1 MSDTGSTDTFN
12 ALVVREAEEGNPKS
26 AVASIEQLTDADL
39 PDYDAGDVVV
49 QVDYS
54 SLNYKDGMA
63 LTGKG
68 RIIRSYP
75 MVPGIDFSGTVISSE
90 SPKFASGD
98 EVILTGWSVGERYWG
113 GYSQRQKV
121 KAMWLNRRPIGM
133 SAVQAMGIGTA
144 GLTAMLCVMG
154 LEDGG
159 VKPTD
164 GPIVVTGAAGGVGS
178 VAVAILSHLGY
189 EVTAVT
195 GRPEQHDYLRSL
207 GATGFLTREEM
218 SEAPK
223 PLEAETWG
231 GAVDTVGSTM
241 LAKVIAQTKYRGVVT
256 ACGLAGGVDLPSTV
270 MPFILRG
277 VRLQGIDSV
286 LAPVEARDAAWARL
300 LTDLPSDLLDAM
312 TEIVPMSALPGQAEQ
327 IMAGQVRGRIVVD
340 PNA

>member
-1 MSDTGSTDTFN
+1 MTDTFA
-12 ALVVREAEEGNPKS
+12 ALVVREAEEGNPKT
-26 AVASIEQLTDADL
+26 ATAGIEQLTEADL

-49 QVDYS
+49 KIDYS

-68 RIIRSYP
+68 RIIRSFP
-75 MVPGIDFSGTVISSE
+75 MVPGIDFSATVISSE
-90 SPKFASGD
+90 SDRFASGD

-113 GYSQRQKV
+113 GYSQRQRV
-121 KAMWLNRRPIGM
+121 KPGWLVRRPVGM
-133 SAVQAMGIGTA
+133 SALQAMGIGTA
-144 GLTAMLCVMG
+144 GLTSMLCVMG
-154 LEDGG
+154 LEAGG
-159 VKPTD
+159 VVPAD

-178 VAVAILSHLGY
+178 VAVAILSNLGY
-189 EVTAVT
+189 DVTAVT

-207 GATGFLTREEM
+207 GATDFLTREEM

-223 PLEAETWG
+223 PLEAETWA

-241 LAKVIAQTKYRGVVT
+241 LAKVIAQTRYQGVVT

-286 LAPVEARDAAWARL
+286 MAPVEVRDAAWARL
-300 LTDLPSDLLDAM
+300 VTDLPSGLLESM
-312 TEIVPMSALPGQAEQ
+312 TEIVPMSALLDQGEA

>member
-1 MSDTGSTDTFN
+1 MTETFN
-12 ALVVREAEEGNPKS
+12 ALVVREAEEGNPKTAS
-26 AVASIEQLTDADL
+26 AAIEQLTDADL

-121 KAMWLNRRPIGM
+121 KAMWLNRRPLGM

-178 VAVAILSHLGY
+178 VATLWGDSPGGARLPIDEVAAAAGTIGY
-189 EVTAVT
+189 ELMCALAPRVPASALIGGLLAALTA
-195 GRPEQHDYLRSL
+195 
-207 GATGFLTREEM
+207 
-218 SEAPK
+218 
-223 PLEAETWG
+223 
-231 GAVDTVGSTM
+231 DTVV
-241 LAKVIAQTKYRGVVT
+241 A
-256 ACGLAGGVDLPSTV
+256 
-270 MPFILRG
+270 
-277 VRLQGIDSV
+277 
-286 LAPVEARDAAWARL
+286 L
-300 LTDLPSDLLDAM
+300 LH
-312 TEIVPMSALPGQAEQ
+312 QA
-327 IMAGQVRGRIVVD
+327 
-340 PNA
+340 